1 MGGLSQK
8 AYTLDKL
15 WKNTGGRVITVDAG
29 NLLFRMRGRYG
40 FGSAEYIT
48 AQAVAD
54 IYVLLGFDAVG
65 IGPTDLS
72 GGLGLVLE
80 TAEQGIPWTSAN
92 IYDHQD
98 RRLFAPFRLK
108 KIDDLSIAIVGI
120 TDPAAIE
127 SKDFVIKDATA
138 VLADLLPELAKS
150 SDLILVLVAMPTAAI
165 IELVKQFPQVDIVIA
180 GDTSK
185 GNVAPF
191 LTGPT
196 LVTQT
201 GTRGRYQGVLSVGWN
216 GQPWSKDTAPSL
228 VDLRKRLKS
237 NSAQLHRLQNN
248 PLGAAS
254 KKDKVAQLQESRAEI
269 IEQIEHLEKQQ
280 RSGTAANGV
289 STYENRF
296 LPLSP
301 RGRAD
306 PQIDY
311 IIREAK
317 KRMAA
322 GGRK

>member
-201 GTRGRYQGVLSVGWN
+201 GNRGRYQGVLSMGWN
-216 GQPWSKDTAPSL
+216 GQPWD
-228 VDLRKRLKS
+228 
-237 NSAQLHRLQNN
+237 
-248 PLGAAS
+248 AAS